1 MYISWFCSGIY
12 LRILAFVWS
21 TERIQFSW
29 ISNTLWNCYLATLL
43 ALDVLLPNAPVY
55 LCESKNNDLCDEN
68 EEVKYLKQKAP
79 VSCLLKSKHPKWF
92 SHRCSIGMGGRWI
105 LIYSMGVPNLQYL
118 ARINS
123 KRLLS
128 DGSEITIAISI
139 GRRNTAGL
147 LPLCESIRKFMR
159 RPCVKDLHLHSAMQ
173 AWALV
178 PYRYHTSL
186 FAKKKGLDLV
196 TGDAVTWWNGDILL
210 KKWFSWQKN
219 VTNWWH
225 FGGDKKGDNFGVT
238 FYLRN
243 SLTYYLPKRRRAMIL
258 DVMWQQQQQQQIPTT

>member
-12 LRILAFVWS
+12 LHILAFVWS

-29 ISNTLWNCYLATLL
+29 ISNTLWNCYLAMLL
-43 ALDVLLPNAPVY
+43 ALDVLLPNTPVY

-68 EEVKYLKQKAP
+68 EEVQYLKQKAP
-79 VSCLLKSKHPKWF
+79 VSCLLKSKRPKWF
-92 SHRCSIGMGGRWI
+92 SHWCSIGMGGRWI

-128 DGSEITIAISI
+128 NGSKITIAISI

-173 AWALV
+173 AWQAWALV
-178 PYRYHTSL
+178 PSF
-186 FAKKKGLDLV
+186 FAKKKGLD
-196 TGDAVTWWNGDILL
+196 G
-210 KKWFSWQKN
+210 
-219 VTNWWH
+219 
-225 FGGDKKGDNFGVT
+225 
-238 FYLRN
+238 
-243 SLTYYLPKRRRAMIL
+243 M
-258 DVMWQQQQQQQIPTT
+258 